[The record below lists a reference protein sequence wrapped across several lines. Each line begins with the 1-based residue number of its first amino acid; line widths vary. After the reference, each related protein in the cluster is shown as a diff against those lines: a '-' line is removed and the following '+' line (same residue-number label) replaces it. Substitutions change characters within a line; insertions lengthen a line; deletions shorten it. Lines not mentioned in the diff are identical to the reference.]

1 MGVKTEPC
9 CANLNSDLAGT
20 VTLQRVFRRH
30 DISVDSFTVEVG
42 DEDNVR
48 TLIGVAELS
57 KAITEAR
64 EAINGDAELWRHLGT
79 PEEASREFG
88 DATAIA
94 NSEAYEAALR
104 SKGTTPVSLPPWSV
118 AVSDRQFS

>member
-57 KAITEAR
+57 RLLADEPGEPQRA
-64 EAINGDAELWRHLGT
+64 GT
-79 PEEASREFG
+79 AS
-88 DATAIA
+88 
-94 NSEAYEAALR
+94 LR
-104 SKGTTPVSLPPWSV
+104 
-118 AVSDRQFS
+118 